1 MQMKTEYFVNE
12 EKRTV
17 VCKLTYR
24 VDGYGYGYAITA
36 KAVCSPDDLFDAE
49 IGRRIADSRA
59 HIAYHKQMSQLKTE
73 RLDRHIKAAL
83 ELQKEISR
91 HKDIVGYMSKRIQ
104 KVGK

>member
-17 VCKLTYR
+17 VCKLSYGDTY
-24 VDGYGYGYAITA
+24 YKYTITA

-59 HIAYHKQMSQLKTE
+59 HIAYHKHMRQLKTE
-73 RLDRHIKAAL
+73 MSNRHLKVVL
-83 ELQKEISR
+83 ELQKEINR
-91 HKDIVGYMSKRIQ
+91 HKDIVGYMSERIQ